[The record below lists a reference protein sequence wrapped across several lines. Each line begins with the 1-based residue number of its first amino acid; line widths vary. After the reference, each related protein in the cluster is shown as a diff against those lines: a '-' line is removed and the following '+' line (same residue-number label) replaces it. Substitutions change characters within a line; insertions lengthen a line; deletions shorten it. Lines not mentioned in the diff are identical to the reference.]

1 MQTEYKKIYLTSPLH
16 KYMYIYS
23 SIVLCVQDK
32 NESLQF
38 KLCVFLN
45 KKEMLMMNNKF
56 YQPAFI
62 IYILL
67 LLHWKCSTLKKS

>member
-16 KYMYIYS
+16 KHMYS

-38 KLCVFLN
+38 KLCVFLY
-45 KKEMLMMNNKF
+45 KKEMLMMNKNVTN
-56 YQPAFI
+56 
-62 IYILL
+62 LL
-67 LLHWKCSTLKKS
+67 LLYIFYYYYTGNVRH